1 MKQVAIGIILVSLVG
16 CQDPKIGN
24 SNNELA
30 NKVSELE
37 SRLSTNEAELHEL
50 KNQVSDV
57 SVNELIRKFEK
68 IAFLKVGTKE
78 FLPITTEVGVITVN
92 LSNIEPYA
100 NGSKVSIVF
109 GNPLS
114 ATINNAKFTVD
125 YGSLDKDGLVIDA
138 TEKSKE
144 ISLIEPLSAGSW
156 NKTELLLE
164 ALPVSELGYIR
175 IHSLTVSN
183 IGLYAKRR

>member
-1 MKQVAIGIILVSLVG
+1 MRKIVLGIALVALIGCEDSKVESS
-16 CQDPKIGN
+16 N
-24 SNNELA
+24 SELA

-37 SRLSTNEAELHEL
+37 SRLSINEAELFEI

-57 SVNELIRKFEK
+57 SVNELIRKYEK
-68 IAFLKVGTKE
+68 IVFLKVGTKE

-100 NGSKVSIVF
+100 NGSKVSLVF

-114 ATINNAKFTVD
+114 ATINSVKFTVD
-125 YGSLDKDGLVIDA
+125 YGSLDKDGLVISA
-138 TEKSKE
+138 SEKSKE
-144 ISLIEPLSAGSW
+144 ISLIEPLNAASW

-164 ALPVSELGYIR
+164 ALPINELGYIR

-183 IGLYAKRR
+183 ISLYAKRR